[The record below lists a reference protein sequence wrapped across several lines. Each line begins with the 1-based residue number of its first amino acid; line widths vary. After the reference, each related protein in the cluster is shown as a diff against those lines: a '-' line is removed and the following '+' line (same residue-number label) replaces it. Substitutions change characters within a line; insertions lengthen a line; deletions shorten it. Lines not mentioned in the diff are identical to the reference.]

1 MRYRSLE
8 IEKNTEKLEVVY
20 VEKQIR
26 ARTGMNMVGS
36 RQSIPWWISG
46 AATRVDFEGNASSAE
61 QQNHHPKP
69 ISDSNLNFADR
80 TFSAAGAAFF
90 SAIVLNPLDIAKVIF
105 ISRLL

>member
-1 MRYRSLE
+1 M
-8 IEKNTEKLEVVY
+8 Y